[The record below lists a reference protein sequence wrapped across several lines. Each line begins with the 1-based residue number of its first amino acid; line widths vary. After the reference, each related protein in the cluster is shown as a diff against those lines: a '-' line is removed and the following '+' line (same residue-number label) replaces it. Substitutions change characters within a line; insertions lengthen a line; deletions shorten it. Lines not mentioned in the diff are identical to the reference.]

1 MITRSY
7 DNCYINQSPGND
19 DVCLLKPA
27 NAWPIKLWR
36 PFKLQ
41 WSGLRCE
48 THCGIYAYE
57 HDHVLSHPSCNNGV
71 YLGSSERIR
80 DISRGIFGHTCLENR
95 VIFISFFSSREIS
108 EDPPWF
114 VLKNFSGD
122 WTRTSRW
129 YPRGIANWG
138 CPSTLRCDSRIVARS
153 ASRARVTITS
163 R

>member
-7 DNCYINQSPGND
+7 DNCYINQSPGNG
-19 DVCLLKPA
+19 DVCSLKPA

-48 THCGIYAYE
+48 THRGIYAYE

-80 DISRGIFGHTCLENR
+80 DISRGIFGHTCLESR
-95 VIFISFFSSREIS
+95 VIFISFFSPREIS
-108 EDPPWF
+108 GDPPRF

-122 WTRTSRW
+122 WTRTSRRW
-129 YPRGIANWG
+129 YPRGIANR
-138 CPSTLRCDSRIVARS
+138 CPSTLCDSRIVARS
-153 ASRARVTITS
+153 ASRARITITF